1 MSNNTKLPLL
11 NSLIAN
17 TLNARNPFEHVV
29 DISGGYNTP
38 FLSIAYALN
47 NFQSKQVNSVQY
59 EFAKQGNL
67 AVVAQI
73 SGNSL
78 VGTNL
83 VVTLVDPNFN
93 DYRKGDKV
101 MDSNNVKARVLS
113 SSPGTV
119 TLEPYGTILVAATHF
134 TAAMFCKVIGDASPN
149 RSSRGK
155 ESLYNVP
162 TMDFNL
168 SSYKRDSVYI
178 DLEDMTD
185 TYVKYDGE
193 MWSFAQEMTM
203 LQRFARNMEQDF
215 IESDRGVFSTS
226 DGDSNSNG
234 GLNWSIINRNGT
246 YVPSS
251 NIITQSLL
259 NEMLSSISKKRSAS
273 KKEVTLLAGED
284 AMQTIHTFINDIGKF
299 AGTANTFGGTEVRGL
314 QYNKYAIGSISLNIV
329 PFPYFNNPEFFP
341 EATTI
346 PGAQGTKASN
356 SFYLI
361 DTTPIPYV
369 DGGNTPA
376 IEMFHFG
383 KEMYYGHIKGMASAG
398 ADVNDYM
405 NPADTIISSDVSGI
419 SAHAM
424 ARNGINIV
432 DAKGMGFFKVI
443 A

>member
-1 MSNNTKLPLL
+1 MGNNNTKLPLL

-47 NFQSKQVNSVQY
+47 NFQSKQVNTVQY

-67 AVVAQI
+67 AVVAQVAANAA
-73 SGNSL
+73 SGLNRVL
-78 VGTNL
+78 
-83 VVTLVDPNFN
+83 TLSDPSFN
-93 DYRKGDKV
+93 QYRKGDKV
-101 MDSNNVKARVLS
+101 MDSNGVKARVLS
-113 SSPGTV
+113 SSNGTV
-119 TLEPYGTILVAATHF
+119 TIEPYGVVLSGTTFAAGSY
-134 TAAMFCKVIGDASPN
+134 CKVIANASPN
-149 RSSRGK
+149 RGSRGVD
-155 ESLYNVP
+155 SLYNVP
-162 TMDFNL
+162 KMDFNL
-168 SSYKRDSVYI
+168 SSYKRDSVYL

-185 TYVKYDGE
+185 TYVKYDAE

-215 IESDRGVFSTS
+215 IESDLGVFNTS

-234 GLNWSIINRNGT
+234 GLNWSIKNRNGV
-246 YVPSS
+246 YLPS
-251 NIITQSLL
+251 NNTITQSVL
-259 NEMLSSISKKRSAS
+259 NEMLSEISKKRSAS
-273 KKEVTLLAGED
+273 AKEVTLLAGED
-284 AMQTIHTFINDIGKF
+284 AMQSIHTFINEIGKF
-299 AGTANTFGGTEVRGL
+299 AGTANTFGGVAVNGL

-341 EATTI
+341 EPTNIAGAT
-346 PGAQGTKASN
+346 GTKASN

-369 DGGNTPA
+369 DGGSTPA

-383 KEMYYGHIKGMASAG
+383 KEMYYGHIKGMAAAG
-398 ADVNDYM
+398 ADVSDYM

-424 ARNGINIV
+424 CRNGINIV
-432 DAKGMGFFKVI
+432 DAKGMGLFQVI
-443 A
+443 Q